1 MPKSDGDSDYQP
13 DSEDFSDEEDIG
25 SPSTL
30 TTQEITDILLENG
43 LRIRT
48 PKISKKVSFTPLL
61 CESETIED
69 IPCSVIVDGVLQDL
83 PAVTVSST
91 ISTVNFS
98 SHVPPTISGK
108 FLSDEN
114 QECPMI
120 DDIPH
125 YAVSALDDQIS
136 SIETVLPSTS
146 HEGGYEVVVPY
157 SVPPTAIDNNL
168 IFSAEFVAEPSTSR
182 LVYDP
187 PRDDESDHDDRP
199 LTQPNEQK
207 HPEVPV
213 PPEPTSRSRS
223 RKRVSEPKEWTR
235 ARAKSQRM
243 CGEAYLGFRRV
254 DKKKAVQDVMR
265 EKREMGPT
273 CNAPLCKKWRN
284 RLCDTVKQ
292 EERQQ
297 LYDEFWKNMTWESK
311 KMFVCATVDI
321 LQVKKRTKKKPHSNK
336 ERSRSFAYFLRV
348 NGERIPVCKNM
359 YLSSLGLRE
368 NEVRYW
374 IESFIE
380 NNQPSMRRKASSVA
394 AEEMQE
400 PDEEDQR
407 QEAEEKEQGQ
417 EVDED
422 EQELDIQLEPT
433 PNPRRRLPETRSFVE
448 AFFAKLPTLPSHY
461 CRKNSK
467 KLYIQTNLTSW
478 SLLYQMY
485 KQTCQE
491 NDEMEPLSRYY
502 FDHIRKKRNLG
513 LYAPKKDRCDLCC
526 SFELGNASPE
536 VFEAHQKKKNLA
548 REEKEHD
555 KEAAIRGECHTIVLD
570 LMKVQTCPWITASS
584 AYFKLKLVVHN
595 YTVYNLSNHDS
606 KLYWFDETQASLS
619 ASTARTEPMPYRAV
633 LYTSIRPGK
642 AAGDPT
648 VVDLRALKYTPEGK
662 IYFKLNFDEDYQ
674 EMPRRSKR
682 TSFNPVEEFPPLF
695 ATRPKIPKDKFMDLQ
710 SLKPLLPSDT
720 YAFYDSIPH
729 QEESQRQVKR
739 QKVAETKKQ

>member
-30 TTQEITDILLENG
+30 TTQEITDILLEN
-43 LRIRT
+43 
-48 PKISKKVSFTPLL
+48 
-61 CESETIED
+61 
-69 IPCSVIVDGVLQDL
+69 
-83 PAVTVSST
+83 
-91 ISTVNFS
+91 
-98 SHVPPTISGK
+98 
-108 FLSDEN
+108 N
-114 QECPMI
+114 QMNKNTLKCL
-120 DDIPH
+120 
-125 YAVSALDDQIS
+125 Y
-136 SIETVLPSTS
+136 LPSLLADQGQ
-146 HEGGYEVVVPY
+146 ERE
-157 SVPPTAIDNNL
+157 
-168 IFSAEFVAEPSTSR
+168 
-182 LVYDP
+182 
-187 PRDDESDHDDRP
+187 
-199 LTQPNEQK
+199 
-207 HPEVPV
+207 
-213 PPEPTSRSRS
+213 
-223 RKRVSEPKEWTR
+223 
-235 ARAKSQRM
+235 
-243 CGEAYLGFRRV
+243 RV

-311 KMFVCATVDI
+311 KTFVCATVDI
-321 LQVKKRTKKKPHSNK
+321 LQVEKRTKKKPHSNK

-422 EQELDIQLEPT
+422 EQERDIQLEPT
-433 PNPRRRLPETRSFVE
+433 PNPRRRLPERRSFVE

-513 LYAPKKDRCDLCC
+513 IYAPNKDRCDLCC

-536 VFEAHQKKKNLA
+536 VFEAHQKNKNLA

-570 LMKVQTCPWITASS
+570 LMEVQTCPWIRASS

-619 ASTARTEPMPYRAV
+619 ASTDYSKNVA
-633 LYTSIRPGK
+633 YTSIRPGK
-642 AAGDPT
+642 VAGDPT

-695 ATRPKIPKDKFMDLQ
+695 ATRPKIPEDKFMNLQ

-739 QKVAETKKQ
+739 QKVAETKKKQ